1 MVLENS
7 PQEIIEVA
15 NLACSG
21 GTAADSSSGHCNSQF
36 KWNDGVKF
44 TGIHPWI

>member
-21 GTAADSSSGHCNSQF
+21 GIAADSSSGDSNSRF
-36 KWNDGVKF
+36 KWNNGEKLM
-44 TGIHPWI
+44 GIQR

>member
-15 NLACSG
+15 NLACSEG
-21 GTAADSSSGHCNSQF
+21 VATDSCTGHCNSWF
-36 KWNDGVKF
+36 KWNNGVKLM
-44 TGIHPWI
+44 GVQPWI

>member
-21 GTAADSSSGHCNSQF
+21 GTIANSSSGHCNSRF
-36 KWNDGVKF
+36 KWNYGVKLM
-44 TGIHPWI
+44 GIYPWI

>member
-1 MVLENS
+1 MVLKNS

-21 GTAADSSSGHCNSQF
+21 GTIANSSSGHCNSWI
-36 KWNDGVKF
+36 KWNNGEKL
-44 TGIHPWI
+44 TGIQPWI